1 MRGAIRRP
9 IGDGVLDPTRKFLTF
24 AFDLCRDSLPKLIF
38 VPLHN

>member
-9 IGDGVLDPTRKFLTF
+9 IGDGVLDPNREFLAF
-24 AFDLCRDSLPKLIF
+24 AFDLCRDSLPKLVS

>member
-9 IGDGVLDPTRKFLTF
+9 IGDGVLDHTREFLTF
-24 AFDLCRDSLPKLIF
+24 AFDLCRDSLPKLVL

>member
-24 AFDLCRDSLPKLIF
+24 AFDLCRDSLPKLVL